1 LKPYEFHAERWLEDK
16 RFVSDNRKA
25 RQPFSAG
32 PRNCIG
38 KNLAYAEMRL
48 LLASLLWHFDLEL
61 AEESKDWMERNQIYV
76 LWLKP
81 ELKVKLTPRIFS

>member
-1 LKPYEFHAERWLEDK
+1 MGDEKFAYD
-16 RFVSDNRKA
+16 SRKA

-48 LLASLLWHFDLEL
+48 LMASLLWHFDLEL
-61 AEESKDWMERNQIYV
+61 AEESRDWMERNQIYT
-76 LWLKP
+76 LWVKP
-81 ELKVKLTPRIFS
+81 ELKVKLAPRKF